1 MVLLR
6 HGKQVTFYN
15 YGNKEVWKPR
25 FVNSKRFGAR
35 ILTFFV
41 DKKYFWQSVPDNN
54 LIIEVTGITQEEY
67 WDIVNS
73 NLHLQT
79 LDPDRVIE
87 TEFGRIIE
95 DPKLTGNVYVNG
107 LFVCDY
113 APYKL
118 SYDFKPAHI
127 NIDRDRKLVSN
138 FDLEWLASRM
148 WATVGGPKVVKMA
161 REGYADVKYVGSMPA
176 EGNLFTSA
184 LFDFRCE
191 HGEKAVPVTTQDEME
206 KVAQGYK
213 PVIVSSA
220 YMKLITSC
228 SLYREPDAPKVTVK
242 GRLHKWLEGVETRLY
257 TEEIA
262 EFRAILVD
270 ISE

>member
-1 MVLLR
+1 LVLLR

-87 TEFGRIIE
+87 TEFGRII
-95 DPKLTGNVYVNG
+95 
-107 LFVCDY
+107 
-113 APYKL
+113 
-118 SYDFKPAHI
+118 
-127 NIDRDRKLVSN
+127 
-138 FDLEWLASRM
+138 
-148 WATVGGPKVVKMA
+148 
-161 REGYADVKYVGSMPA
+161 
-176 EGNLFTSA
+176 
-184 LFDFRCE
+184 
-191 HGEKAVPVTTQDEME
+191 
-206 KVAQGYK
+206 
-213 PVIVSSA
+213 
-220 YMKLITSC
+220 
-228 SLYREPDAPKVTVK
+228 
-242 GRLHKWLEGVETRLY
+242 
-257 TEEIA
+257 
-262 EFRAILVD
+262 
-270 ISE
+270 